1 MVKTP
6 EDLAKLQSDTLQA
19 SSAAAQKTLEGFKKL
34 TDLNLQAAKA
44 SLDQSS
50 EQIRALLAAKDVKTL
65 TDLITSYAQP
75 SPEKFTAYA
84 KAVYAIARE
93 TNSELA
99 TLIQE
104 QIDKGNKQFAAAV
117 EQLAKNAPAGSEG
130 AVNFMRQAMAS
141 ANTTYDQLNKAAK
154 QFVSMGEATME
165 AATGAK
171 R

>member
-6 EDLAKLQSDTLQA
+6 EDLAKLQSETLQA

-44 SLDQSS
+44 SLEESS

-65 TDLITSYAQP
+65 TELITSYAQP
-75 SPEKFTAYA
+75 SPEKYTSYA
-84 KAVYAIARE
+84 KAVYSIARE
-93 TNSELA
+93 TNSDLA
-99 TLIQE
+99 NLIQE

-117 EQLAKNAPAGSEG
+117 EQLAKSAPAGSEG
-130 AVNFMRQAMAS
+130 AVNFIRQALAS
-141 ANTTYDQLNKAAK
+141 ANQTYEQLNKATK
-154 QFVSMGEATME
+154 QFVSMGEATLD
-165 AATGAK
+165 AAAGKK